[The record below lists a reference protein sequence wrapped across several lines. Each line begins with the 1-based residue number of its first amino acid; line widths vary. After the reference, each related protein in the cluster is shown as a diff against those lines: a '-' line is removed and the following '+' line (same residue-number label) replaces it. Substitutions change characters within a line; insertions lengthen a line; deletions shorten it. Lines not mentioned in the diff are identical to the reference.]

1 MKQLRIVG
9 LGDYDNYFSYF
20 TYSIMEGAI
29 RTGNL
34 FRPVPFFGHDLSVI
48 KEQILWFKPHILIA
62 HMLFGC
68 GHRHDQSR
76 VFQMLRDMRQRGIY
90 VVYHNGDARK
100 DPRYCGD
107 ISPIVDLGLLNQS
120 DLAHYQNIWRVPC
133 IRWPYMCLYQK
144 EIADPVDLYKCSIA
158 FTGGIASKGVHK
170 ERTDFVNTLQD
181 RGCNVKLFPTNETGN
196 TRFQTAELAASANM
210 VLGMQMER
218 QLKGYLDVRPFQ
230 YIGAGALYLHD
241 KCEQMDEYFESGR
254 HYIRYD
260 KSDIEGFIANA
271 SILNKGGPMVQAIR
285 EYGFKYCQNRHSTK
299 QRMEEIL
306 KVYKEK

>member
-196 TRFQTAELAASANM
+196 TRFQTAELAA
-210 VLGMQMER
+210 
-218 QLKGYLDVRPFQ
+218 
-230 YIGAGALYLHD
+230 LHD

-306 KVYKEK
+306 KVYKGI